1 MRASSSSADMVHK
14 ALLRGNSASR
24 ELELSLNVEEGRGFT
39 SRGMRDVP
47 RTDDADDEEDEL
59 EA

>member
-1 MRASSSSADMVHK
+1 MVHK

-24 ELELSLNVEEGRGFT
+24 ELELSLNMEEGCGFA
-39 SRGMRDVP
+39 SWGMRDVL